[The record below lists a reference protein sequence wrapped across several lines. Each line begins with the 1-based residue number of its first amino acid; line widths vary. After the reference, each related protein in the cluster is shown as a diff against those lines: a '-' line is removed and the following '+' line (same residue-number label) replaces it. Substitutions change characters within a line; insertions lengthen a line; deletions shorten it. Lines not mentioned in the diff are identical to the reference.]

1 MVDHPEIEHP
11 EIESLIRAAVH
22 DYDDAL
28 AVGDARRATSWFA
41 VAADDDDGAN
51 GPTAGQRWVSRFGPT
66 GEQFGAEQIAAARAA
81 QPATGPADRIHDDVV
96 TLDTDTALHLA
107 VLRRD
112 GADIQRTQ
120 VWRRRADGWRIV
132 HAHVSQRPAVAS

>member
-1 MVDHPEIEHP
+1 MVDHPEIE
-11 EIESLIRAAVH
+11 SVIRAAVH

-28 AVGDARRATSWFA
+28 AVGDARRATTWFA
-41 VAADDDDGAN
+41 VELGDDGGVNEGGA
-51 GPTAGQRWVSRFGPT
+51 WVSRFGPT

-81 QPATGPADRIHDDVV
+81 QPATGPAERIHDDVV

-112 GADIQRTQ
+112 GVDVQRTQ
-120 VWRRRADGWRIV
+120 IWRRRVDGWRIV
-132 HAHVSQRPAVAS
+132 HAHVSHRAAVAS